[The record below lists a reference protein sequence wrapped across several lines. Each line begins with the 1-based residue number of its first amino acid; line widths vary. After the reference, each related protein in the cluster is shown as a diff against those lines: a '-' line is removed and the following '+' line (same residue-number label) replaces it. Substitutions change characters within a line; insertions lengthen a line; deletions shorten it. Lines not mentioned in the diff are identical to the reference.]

1 MPDPVKKKKK
11 VQKKPSNM
19 PGRPAGYKDKKGRK
33 PKKRPTQTGYGP
45 QNRTGIAPKKKKI
58 VRRAPKKKIK
68 GYMKDV
74 AAIAKGGK
82 RRVVKKRGVGKV
94 LIAGAK
100 KSAAQLKQQQ
110 SKANK
115 ATNKAMVDKKILAAR
130 AAYQKKHGSNSGGTD
145 AQFKAYQANLNKI
158 RKGY

>member
-19 PGRPAGYKDKKGRK
+19 PGRPTGYKDKKGRK

-45 QNRTGIAPKKKKI
+45 QNRTGIAPKKKRASI
-58 VRRAPKKKIK
+58 TAPKKKMSA
-68 GYMKDV
+68 GAR
-74 AAIAKGGK
+74 AALKIAKAKVMKNKKGGGSSTPTL
-82 RRVVKKRGVGKV
+82 KKR
-94 LIAGAK
+94 A
-100 KSAAQLKQQQ
+100 
-110 SKANK
+110 
-115 ATNKAMVDKKILAAR
+115 NKAMVDKKILAAR